1 MVHGCV
7 CKKEWVCVVCV
18 CVRVRG
24 CVARCILQLFIAALV
39 SDASRTKAEM
49 F

>member
-1 MVHGCV
+1 MVQ
-7 CKKEWVCVVCV
+7 VCV
-18 CVRVRG
+18 CARKNGYVCVWVCVRG
-24 CVARCILQLFIAALV
+24 CVARCIFQLFIAALV